1 MIYERSVFDLCIRPE
16 LKNRGRWS
24 SDKSVARYESKARL
38 AESLDTLP
46 AHSRRHLQQCGP
58 RVGELLL
65 GRVEARSLPPL

>member
-1 MIYERSVFDLCIRPE
+1 MMHEHSVYNLCVRLE

-46 AHSRRHLQQCGP
+46 AHSRRHPQQCGP